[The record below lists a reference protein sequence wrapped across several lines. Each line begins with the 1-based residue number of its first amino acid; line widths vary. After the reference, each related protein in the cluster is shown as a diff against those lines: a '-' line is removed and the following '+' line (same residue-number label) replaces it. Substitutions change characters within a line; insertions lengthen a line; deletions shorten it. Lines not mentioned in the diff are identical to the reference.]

1 MVAVFTLVYKAKIV
15 LTGFL
20 MKIAIKRVLGRG
32 GAKYALPWAAVPA
45 TAFWDAMVS
54 HLCIVEAK
62 LRGPTPLN
70 LSLRLAAHLAAIR

>member
-62 LRGPTPLN
+62 LRGPTPLT